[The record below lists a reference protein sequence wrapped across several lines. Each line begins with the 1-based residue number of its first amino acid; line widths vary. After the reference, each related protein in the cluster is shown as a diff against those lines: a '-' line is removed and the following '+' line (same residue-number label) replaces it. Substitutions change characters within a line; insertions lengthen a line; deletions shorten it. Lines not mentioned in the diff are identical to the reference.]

1 MNVLIQWF
9 LHVRRALART
19 LIPTVTMGAT
29 YFLSV
34 TVGIVMV
41 NAHSRFALDYRD
53 KLISR
58 AEAGSQTLKLLQSG
72 SHVEAALL
80 DFGGNLVL
88 GAVPSTVAGMGVVT
102 AYPMAAFRGW
112 VGGVVSVD
120 DSHHSRLA
128 HARSAAYYLL
138 VLFLQLLPYSLAGG
152 AGVSLGLSVY
162 QTWKRPG
169 IERLWFLPREATTDA
184 LWVYSIVVPLFLVA
198 SLVEFLAA

>member
-9 LHVRRALART
+9 WHVRGALART
-19 LIPTVTMGAT
+19 LIPTLTMGAT

-34 TVGIVMV
+34 TVGVVMV
-41 NAHSRFALDYRD
+41 SAHSRFALDYRD
-53 KLISR
+53 KLISG
-58 AEAGSQTLKLLQSG
+58 AEAGSHILKSLQSG
-72 SHVEAALL
+72 RHVEAALL

-88 GAVPSTVAGMGVVT
+88 GAVPSTAAGMGVVT
-102 AYPMAAFRGW
+102 SYPLAAFRGW

-152 AGVSLGLSVY
+152 AGVSLGLSFY

-169 IERLWFLPREATTDA
+169 IERLWFLPREATTDV